1 MPGFTRRQFSQFAA
15 GGLSGLLLS
24 GCASQDGE
32 EAPEPSAE
40 ASQAE
45 AQSEGHRSTFA
56 GVRIGAQSY
65 SFRDR
70 SLDEAIAGFVE
81 AGLGECELYSGHL
94 ERADGQR
101 REREDLREWRLT
113 TPLTHFEAEGQKFR
127 DAGINLYAFNYSFRD
142 DFTEAEIERGFEI
155 GKALGAKVLT
165 ASSNVT
171 TAKKID
177 PFAKKHQMRVGM
189 HNHSRIHENEFARPE
204 DFDAARMGTSEFIAI
219 NLDIGHFTAAN
230 FDPVSYLEKEH
241 ADIVTLHIKD
251 RKRDQGDN
259 VPFGEGDTKIVE
271 VLQLLREKKYPI
283 PANIEYEYKGDDTV
297 TEVRKCMEYCKA
309 ALV

>member
-1 MPGFTRRQFSQFAA
+1 MPRFTRRQFSQFAA

-24 GCASQDGE
+24 GCASESND
-32 EAPEPSAE
+32 APEPTAE
-40 ASQAE
+40 ASESE
-45 AQSEGHRSTFA
+45 APTRGHRSTFA

-81 AGLGECELYSGHL
+81 VGLGECELFSGHL
-94 ERADGQR
+94 ERVDGQR
-101 REREDLREWRLT
+101 RDREDLRQWRLT
-113 TPLTHFEAEGQKFR
+113 TPLSHFEDAGKKFR
-127 DAGINLYAFNYSFRD
+127 DAGIDVYAFNYSFRD
-142 DFTEAEIERGFEI
+142 DFTDAEIERGFEMA
-155 GKALGAKVLT
+155 KALGAKVIT
-165 ASSNVT
+165 ASSNVS
-171 TAKKID
+171 TARRVD
-177 PFAKKHQMRVGM
+177 TFAKKHQMRVGM
-189 HNHSRIHENEFARPE
+189 HNHSRIHPNEFATPK
-204 DFDAARMGTSEFIAI
+204 DFDVARLATSDFIAI

-230 FDPVSYLEKEH
+230 FDPVSYLEQEH

-283 PANIEYEYKGDDTV
+283 PANIEYEYKGDDTIE
-297 TEVRKCMEYCKA
+297 EVRKCLEYCKA

>member
-1 MPGFTRRQFSQFAA
+1 MADFTRRQFSRFAA

-24 GCASQDGE
+24 GCASEGGKAAAEPSE
-32 EAPEPSAE
+32 EAG
-40 ASQAE
+40 
-45 AQSEGHRSTFA
+45 QSEGQADGHRSTFT
-56 GVRIGAQSY
+56 GVRVGAQSY

-81 AGLGECELYSGHL
+81 VGLGECELFSGHL
-94 ERADGQR
+94 ERVDGKNR
-101 REREDLREWRLT
+101 DREDLRAWRIN
-113 TPLTHFEAEGQKFR
+113 TPLTHFEAEGKKFR

-155 GKALGAKVLT
+155 GKALGVTVLT

-177 PFAKKHQMRVGM
+177 PYAKKHQMRVGM
-189 HNHSRIHENEFARPE
+189 HNHSRIHENEFATPAN
-204 DFDAARMGTSEFIAI
+204 FDAARMGTSEFIAI

-230 FDPVSYLEKEH
+230 FDPVSYLAKEH

-271 VLQLLREKKYPI
+271 VLQLMREKKYPI

-297 TEVRKCMEYCKA
+297 TEVRKCVDYCKA

>member
-1 MPGFTRRQFSQFAA
+1 MPHFTRRQFSRFAA

-24 GCASQDGE
+24 GCASESSD
-32 EAPEPSAE
+32 APEPTAE
-40 ASQAE
+40 ASDA
-45 AQSEGHRSTFA
+45 AAPAGGHRSTFA
-56 GVRIGAQSY
+56 GVRVGAQSY

-70 SLDEAIAGFVE
+70 SLDEAVAGFVE
-81 AGLGECELYSGHL
+81 VGLGDCELYSGHL
-94 ERADGQR
+94 ERVDGKNR
-101 REREDLREWRLT
+101 DREALREWRIN
-113 TPLTHFEAEGQKFR
+113 TPLTHFEAEGKKFR

-155 GKALGAKVLT
+155 GKALGVAVLT

-189 HNHSRIHENEFARPE
+189 HNHSHIRENEFATPA

-241 ADIVTLHIKD
+241 DDIVTLHIKD

-259 VPFGEGDTKIVE
+259 LPFGEGDTKIVE
-271 VLQLLREKKYPI
+271 VLQLLREKKYAI

-297 TEVRKCMEYCKA
+297 EEVRKCLEYCKA